1 MTQRPANHLLRSLA
15 QSDFDRLAPH
25 LRGVELPAGKV
36 LYEPED
42 PVDTVWFPE
51 TGAISVIT
59 VMISGDTAETGM
71 VGCEGAVGFTEA
83 SGGGV
88 MYSRA
93 LVQAPGRFLRT
104 PASAY
109 RSAYEASATLREAV
123 QEHTELLLA
132 EARQLVGCHA
142 RHRVERRLAWLL
154 LEAQDRIGGS
164 EHLPLTQTFL
174 ADMLAVQRTTVT
186 PIAVK
191 LQEAGLIH
199 YGRGSIEVVD
209 RPGLERAACEC
220 YATTRMFRRQIKA
233 RQRGLVPA

>member
-1 MTQRPANHLLRSLA
+1 MTQRPGNLLLRSLA
-15 QSDFDRLAPH
+15 QSDLDRLARD
-25 LRGVELPAGKV
+25 LRGVDVPAGKV

-51 TGAISVIT
+51 TGAISIIT
-59 VMISGDTAETGM
+59 VMVSGDTAETGM

-93 LVQAPGRFLRT
+93 LVQAPGRFLRA
-104 PASAY
+104 PAGAY
-109 RSAYEASATLREAV
+109 RSAYEASATLRAAV
-123 QEHTELLLA
+123 QEHTELLLG

-164 EHLPLTQTFL
+164 EHLPLTQSFL

-199 YGRGSIEVVD
+199 YRRGSIEILD
-209 RPGLERAACEC
+209 RKGLEQAACEC
-220 YATTRMFRRQIKA
+220 YATTQMFRRRIEER
-233 RQRGLVPA
+233 RQVLVPA